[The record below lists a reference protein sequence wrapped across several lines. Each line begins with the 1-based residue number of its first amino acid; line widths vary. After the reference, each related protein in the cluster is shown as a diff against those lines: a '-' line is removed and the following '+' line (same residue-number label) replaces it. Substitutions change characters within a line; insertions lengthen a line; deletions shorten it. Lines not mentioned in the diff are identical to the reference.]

1 MFASLIKLLPF
12 LSYLLDIFKPG
23 DGEKVTRESK
33 ITALLIVLLIVYAA
47 YVSFAYVEQFHAFV
61 EVRERS
67 RYVEE
72 QNKARGELLVEQD
85 KDIRELYRKLFDC
98 ARQPPYEGSVET
110 HPMSRVPLPIFSG
123 TDMCPAVGIKPL
135 EPIGLDEI
143 GKRRQELLS
152 KAN

>member
-1 MFASLIKLLPF
+1 M
-12 LSYLLDIFKPG
+12 
-23 DGEKVTRESK
+23 
-33 ITALLIVLLIVYAA
+33 YAA

-72 QNKARGELLVEQD
+72 QNKARGELLLDQD
-85 KDIRELYRKLFDC
+85 KDIRELYRKLFEC
-98 ARQPPYEGSVET
+98 ARQSPYEGSVDAQ
-110 HPMSRVPLPIFSG
+110 PMSRVPLPIFSG
-123 TDMCPAVGIKPL
+123 VDMCPVVRAIPM
-135 EPIGLDEI
+135 EPGMLDEI